1 MKLSTDKKSKTKVPE
16 SRRAK
21 AVRLGVTVVL
31 LAILAVSLFFIIKY
45 YYDSYINSKKN
56 EELRNLRSSVTT
68 SASSSEDPNSFSAL
82 IDRNAD
88 IMGWLTVPGT
98 NIDYPVVQTKGTE
111 NAENKYLHTDFDGK
125 ESRDGTLFFDRH
137 NSFDTLSKNTIIFG
151 HNMKDGQM
159 FAQLENYERKSG
171 NDYLGFYNKNPLI
184 RLDTLENHLVYKIFA
199 VFVTSA
205 DYNSSGAFYYLDT
218 DFESDSKFDE
228 FIDGV
233 NKRNFLKTNVDVKS
247 TDKILTLSTCDYAYP
262 KSPDGDHARL
272 VVMARLLRGG
282 ESETVEPA
290 KINTQILYPDFYHK
304 IWNGK

>member
-1 MKLSTDKKSKTKVPE
+1 MKLLKSKKQKTQVPE

-21 AVRLGVTVVL
+21 AVRLGVTAVL
-31 LAILAVSLFFIIKY
+31 FAVFAVSLFYIIKY
-45 YYDSYINSKKN
+45 YADSYMSLKTND
-56 EELRNLRSSVTT
+56 ELRNLRSFVTQ
-68 SASSSEDPNSFSAL
+68 SATSSEDPNSFSAL
-82 IDRNAD
+82 IDRNSD

-125 ESRDGTLFFDRH
+125 ESKDGTLFFDRR
-137 NSFDTLSKNTIIFG
+137 NSFDTLSQNTIIYG

-159 FAQLENYERKSG
+159 FAQLEKYERKSG
-171 NDYLGFYNKNPLI
+171 TDYLGFYNKNPLI
-184 RLDTLENHLVYKIFA
+184 RLDTLEEHLVYKIFA

-205 DYNSSGAFYYLDT
+205 DYSVTDSFYYLDT
-218 DFESDSKFDE
+218 DFESDAKFEE

-233 NKRNFLKTNVDVKS
+233 NKRNFLKTKVDVKS

-262 KSPDGDHARL
+262 RSPDGDHARL
-272 VVMARLLRGG
+272 VVIGRLLRDG

-290 KINTQILYPDFYHK
+290 EKNGQVLYPSFYHK